1 MTKNRKILD
10 EVRDVLRLHHYSIH
24 TERTYCDWI
33 RRYIRFHKMV
43 SREDLIDGEAKI
55 ESFLTH
61 LAVHAN
67 VAPATQN
74 QAMNALVFLYRKV
87 LKQELSGVINAIR
100 AKKKEN
106 IPVVLSR
113 SETRHLLS
121 MMTGVPQLVAKLLYG
136 SGLRIAEAIRLRVQ
150 DIDFSMKNLTVR
162 SGKGNKD
169 RITTFPISLI
179 PFLERHLVKV
189 KQMHQTDLANG
200 FGTVYLPNALA
211 RKYTSAE
218 RQWGWQYVFP
228 SSKLS
233 KDPRSNAIRRHHI
246 DPSVINKAIK
256 AASGKAGIAKRVSA
270 HTLRHSFATHLL
282 QRGNDIRTIQ
292 ALLGHKD
299 ISTTMIYTHVLQQG
313 GQGVLSPLDDLN
325 DDMK

>member
-1 MTKNRKILD
+1 MD

-33 RRYIRFHKMV
+33 SRFIRFHKMQ
-43 SREDLIDGEAKI
+43 SRDDLKDGENKI

-74 QAMNALVFLYRKV
+74 QAMNALIFFYRKV
-87 LKQELSGVINAIR
+87 LKQELAGAINAIR

-106 IPVVLSR
+106 LPVVLSR
-113 SETRHLLS
+113 DETGKLLS
-121 MMTGVPQLVAKLLYG
+121 MMAGTPQLVAKLLYG

-169 RITTFPISLI
+169 RITTFPVSLI
-179 PFLERHLVKV
+179 PFLNDHLVKM
-189 KQMHQTDLANG
+189 KQTHQADLAKG
-200 FGTVYLPNALA
+200 YGRVYLPYALD
-211 RKYTSAE
+211 RKYPNAANE
-218 RQWGWQYVFP
+218 WGWQYVFP

-233 KDPRSNAIRRHHI
+233 KDPRSDAVRRHHI
-246 DPSVINKAIK
+246 DP
-256 AASGKAGIAKRVSA
+256 
-270 HTLRHSFATHLL
+270 T
-282 QRGNDIRTIQ
+282 
-292 ALLGHKD
+292 
-299 ISTTMIYTHVLQQG
+299 
-313 GQGVLSPLDDLN
+313 
-325 DDMK
+325 